1 MLELFLCSLVTLV
14 PDYLFRRYWQGRR
27 LGREITLYSVWYE
40 LRWGLTGCL
49 MLTTLL
55 ITVIFYFHPS
65 TSVETPLFRTVPLL
79 PETNGR
85 VSEIYVT
92 FSQDVEKG
100 QRIFKLDSTSQEAAL
115 EVAKRRIAEIEA
127 SLQVARTDIAA
138 ADAQIRQAKSALEQ
152 ATDELRTKQELMARN
167 ANVVAAREIERLETE
182 VEGRKGQVAAAEATK
197 LAAETRV
204 NTQLPAQRETAI
216 ATLQQAQVELDK
228 RTVYAHVSGKVEQF
242 TLRVGDVVNPL
253 MRPAG
258 ILIPAGAGRKS
269 LQAGFGQIEAQV
281 MKPGML
287 AEALCVSKPLTVIPM
302 VVVAAQDVIASGQ
315 VRAGEQLIEVQQTIK
330 PGTITVFLEPLYD
343 NGLDGVVPGSNCLV
357 NAYTSHHKQIAD
369 PKTGFFTGLALHG
382 VDAVGVVH
390 AMIIRVQAL
399 LLPIKLLVLS
409 GH

>member
-65 TSVETPLFRTVPLL
+65 TSVATPLFRTVPLL

-216 ATLQQAQVELDK
+216 ATLQQAQVGLDK
-228 RTVYAHVSGKVEQF
+228 RTVHAHVSGKVEQF

-281 MKPGML
+281 MRPGML

-315 VRAGEQLIEVQQTIK
+315 VRAGDQLIDVQQTIK

-399 LLPIKLLVLS
+399 LLPIKLLVLN